1 MKLIPV
7 KDNPDLARDP
17 KTGAIVNINSTDISA
32 ARERKQKRK
41 MQQAGFHQLRND
53 VDGLKSDVHDIKLLL
68 TKLAEKL

>member
-17 KTGAIVNINSTDISA
+17 ITGAIVNINTNEILA

-41 MQQAGFHQLRND
+41 MQQVEFDQLRDD
-53 VDGLKSDVHDIKLLL
+53 VDNLKSDVGDIKLLL
-68 TKLAEKL
+68 TKLVEKL

>member
-17 KTGAIVNINSTDISA
+17 NTGAIVNINTHEIRA

-41 MQQAGFHQLRND
+41 MQQAEFQQLRDD
-53 VDGLKSDVHDIKLLL
+53 VDDLKNDLSDIKLLL

>member
-17 KTGAIVNINSTDISA
+17 NTGAIVNINTHEIRA

-41 MQQAGFHQLRND
+41 MHQAELQQLRDD
-53 VDGLKSDVHDIKLLL
+53 VNTLKTDIGDVKQLLMRL
-68 TKLAEKL
+68 LER